1 MKKKSF
7 AVIGAGR
14 FGASVA
20 LAFTKMG
27 HDVLVIDSDEK
38 KILELS
44 DQVTHAVQADATNE
58 QVLKT
63 LGITNFDAVVV
74 GIGIDLQASILT
86 SIILKELGAKYVLA
100 KAQTNL
106 HGKVLEKIGVNRVVF
121 PERDMGLRIAR
132 SLSSMNI
139 LDFIDFS
146 PDYSVTEFIAP
157 KKMLG
162 KTLGELHLRARHGV
176 NVIAIRSG
184 EKINISPLADD
195 VIEKDDLLIVI
206 GENKAL
212 EKLIKE

>member
-14 FGASVA
+14 FGTSVA
-20 LAFTKMG
+20 LSLTKMG

-38 KILELS
+38 KIQELS
-44 DQVTHAVQADATNE
+44 DRVTHAVQADTTNE
-58 QVLKT
+58 HVLKT

-74 GIGIDLQASILT
+74 AIGTSLQASVLT
-86 SIILKELGAKYVLA
+86 SIILKELGAKYILS
-100 KAQTNL
+100 KAQTDL
-106 HGKVLEKIGVNRVVF
+106 HGKLLEKIGVNRVIF

-132 SLSSMNI
+132 SLSSTNI
-139 LDFIDFS
+139 LDFIEFS

-157 KKMLG
+157 LKMHG
-162 KTLGELHLRARHGV
+162 KTLGGLHLRAKHGV

-195 VIEKDDLLIVI
+195 IIRKGDLLIVI
-206 GENKAL
+206 GENRVL
-212 EKLIKE
+212 EKFIKE

>member
-20 LAFTKMG
+20 LSFVKIG

-38 KILELS
+38 IIQELS
-44 DQVTHAVQADATNE
+44 DRVTHAVQADTTNE
-58 QVLKT
+58 HVLKT

-74 GIGIDLQASILT
+74 AIGTSLQASILT
-86 SIILKELGAKYVLA
+86 CIILKELGTKYILA
-100 KAQTNL
+100 KAQTDL
-106 HGKVLEKIGVNRVVF
+106 HGRVLEKIGVNRVVF

-132 SLSSMNI
+132 SLSSRNI
-139 LDFIDFS
+139 LDFIEFS
-146 PDYSVTEFIAP
+146 PDYSVTELIAP
-157 KKMLG
+157 QKMHG
-162 KTLGELHLRARHGV
+162 KTLGGLHLRAKHGV

-195 VIEKDDLLIVI
+195 VIKKDDLLIVI
-206 GENKAL
+206 GENKVL
-212 EKLIKE
+212 EKFIKE

>member
-1 MKKKSF
+1 MKRKSF

-14 FGASVA
+14 FGTSLA
-20 LAFTKMG
+20 LSFARLG

-38 KILELS
+38 KVQKISE
-44 DQVTHAVQADATNE
+44 QVTHTVQADATNE
-58 QVLKT
+58 YALKA
-63 LGITNFDAVVV
+63 LGITKFDAVVV
-74 GIGIDLQASILT
+74 SIGIDLQASILT
-86 SIILKELGAKYVLA
+86 SITLKELGAKYVLA
-100 KAQTNL
+100 RAQTDL
-106 HGKVLEKIGVNRVVF
+106 HGKVLEKIGVDRVVF

-132 SLSSMNI
+132 SLSTTNI

-162 KTLGELHLRARHGV
+162 KTLRELGLRAKHGA

-195 VIEKDDLLIVI
+195 LIQKDDLLIVI
-206 GENKAL
+206 GENKSL
-212 EKLIKE
+212 EKLFKE

>member
-14 FGASVA
+14 FGTSVA
-20 LAFTKMG
+20 LSFAQMG

-38 KILELS
+38 KIQELS

-58 QVLKT
+58 HVLKA
-63 LGITNFDAVVV
+63 LGITNFDAIVV

-100 KAQTNL
+100 KAQTSL

-132 SLSSMNI
+132 SLSSTNI

-146 PDYSVTEFIAP
+146 PDYSVTEFIAT

-162 KTLGELHLRARHGV
+162 KTLRELSLRAKHGV

-184 EKINISPLADD
+184 DKINISPLADD
-195 VIEKDDLLIVI
+195 LIKKDDLLMVI

>member
-63 LGITNFDAVVV
+63 LGVTNFDAVVV

>member
-14 FGASVA
+14 FGTSVA
-20 LAFTKMG
+20 LSLTKMG

-38 KILELS
+38 KIQELS
-44 DQVTHAVQADATNE
+44 DRVTHAVQADTTNE
-58 QVLKT
+58 HVLKT

-74 GIGIDLQASILT
+74 AIGTSLQASVLT
-86 SIILKELGAKYVLA
+86 SIILKELGAKYILS
-100 KAQTNL
+100 KAQTDL
-106 HGKVLEKIGVNRVVF
+106 HGKLLEKIGVNRVIF

-132 SLSSMNI
+132 NLSSTNI
-139 LDFIDFS
+139 LDFIEFS

-157 KKMLG
+157 QKMHG
-162 KTLGELHLRARHGV
+162 KTLGGLHLRAMHGV

-195 VIEKDDLLIVI
+195 IIQKGDLLIVI
-206 GENKAL
+206 GENRVL
-212 EKLIKE
+212 EKFIKE